1 VTTERQQLTVTV
13 ARLQTPLF
21 PDTHPLDRALLV
33 LRILAARREVPDG
46 TAEAA
51 RTLGAYFELVLQ
63 EVGDKSH
70 PAVPRIGDAD
80 WDELFGAKDLRLIV
94 SAVHALKRIAGGHHS
109 VRDVNAVERILN
121 ELQRRRRACDTYEEI
136 TSYDRALDLL

>member
-1 VTTERQQLTVTV
+1 MTIERQQPAV
-13 ARLQTPLF
+13 ARLHTPLF

-33 LRILAARREVPDG
+33 LRVLTARREVSDA

-51 RTLGAYFELVLQ
+51 RTLCAYFELVLQ
-63 EVGDKSH
+63 ELGDKSN

-80 WDELFGAKDLRLIV
+80 WDELFAAKDLRLIV
-94 SAVHALKRIAGGHHS
+94 SAVHALERIADGHHFA
-109 VRDVNAVERILN
+109 RDVNAVERILN